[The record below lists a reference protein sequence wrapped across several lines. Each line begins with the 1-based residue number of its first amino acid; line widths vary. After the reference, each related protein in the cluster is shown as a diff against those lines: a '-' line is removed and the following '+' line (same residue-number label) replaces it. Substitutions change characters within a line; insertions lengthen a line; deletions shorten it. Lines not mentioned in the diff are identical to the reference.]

1 MGLELYFQL
10 CSCFTVPCPG
20 GICCLCVCKSAR
32 ISTIALDS
40 LLRVLLCSKKKCYVK
55 HEVPLLLLEMFL
67 QRLTCP
73 PETAIASG
81 LFHAISEPGSQA
93 ALAAACSKARTCLFL
108 FSPLQCLKK
117 SCVAVQPL
125 TSPAA
130 LLGCRPQLRVP
141 SQGPALGEDQSEF

>member
-1 MGLELYFQL
+1 MSFIS
-10 CSCFTVPCPG
+10 SCV
-20 GICCLCVCKSAR
+20 A
-32 ISTIALDS
+32 A
-40 LLRVLLCSKKKCYVK
+40 LLCRAQEESAVSVSVNQPGSQLLPLTLCLEFCCAPKKKCYVK

-67 QRLTCP
+67 QCLTCP

-130 LLGCRPQLRVP
+130 LLGCRPQLRVA
-141 SQGPALGEDQSEF
+141 SRGPALGEDQSEC